1 MINKAEN
8 YPKNRNPRGKSACKT
23 AKKAPKSE
31 NLRLQFT
38 KKKNR
43 EIYPRRSVKRP
54 KKAKIKDKITQKSEI
69 PGKICIQN
77 ISQNPQKAKIQ
88 GYNSPKK
95 KTGKSTQRRSVKRP
109 KKAKIKTKSPKKVKF
124 QCKNG

>member
-8 YPKNRNPRGKSACKT
+8 YPKNRNSRGKSACRT

-38 KKKNR
+38 KKKYT

-77 ISQNPQKAKIQ
+77 ISQIPQKAKIQ

-109 KKAKIKTKSPKKVKF
+109 KKAKINDKITQKAKF
-124 QCKNG
+124 PIKNG

>member
-8 YPKNRNPRGKSACKT
+8 YPKNRNPRGKSACRT
-23 AKKAPKSE
+23 GKKAPKSE

-77 ISQNPQKAKIQ
+77 ISQKPQKAKIQ

-95 KTGKSTQRRSVKRP
+95 KTGTSTQRRSVKRAKKSENKRQNHP
-109 KKAKIKTKSPKKVKF
+109 KSEISS
-124 QCKNG
+124 